1 MRTVLRN
8 KKGRFTIDIPSAIAG
23 LYNLKDGQVFEI
35 KIKENDN
42 GILLLNMVTKLDE

>member
-8 KKGRFTIDIPSAIAG
+8 KKGHYTIDIPTTIAG

-35 KIKENDN
+35 KVKENDN
-42 GILLLNMVTKLDE
+42 GILLLSMATRLEE